1 MAFETEAARTKIRA
15 KVRELARELGR
26 DARGLGDDDMIP
38 ASGALDSAAILALI
52 VWCEQEFQLELDM
65 DEITTDNFGSVN
77 RMIQHL
83 GTLKA

>member
-52 VWCEQEFQLELDM
+52 VWCEQEFRLELDM

-83 GTLKA
+83 GSLKA